1 MEKHIYT
8 HRHTNAALL
17 DICRHTKI
25 ERHKE
30 KRFLFFHV
38 SGSETGTA
46 IASHPDIRKL
56 GFTGSTSVGQVIMRT
71 CADSNLKKVSLELG
85 GKSPLI
91 IFDDC
96 DLDRAVRMVS
106 IFLC

>member
-1 MEKHIYT
+1 MRLKSLNTFI
-8 HRHTNAALL
+8 L
-17 DICRHTKI
+17 
-25 ERHKE
+25 
-30 KRFLFFHV
+30 
-38 SGSETGTA
+38 GSETGNA
-46 IASHPDIRKL
+46 IAGHLDIRKL
-56 GFTGSTSVGQVIMRT
+56 GFTGSTGVGQVIMRS

-106 IFLC
+106 FNPSKDTCI

>member
-1 MEKHIYT
+1 MKLERLKDKKSLFVHIPG
-8 HRHTNAALL
+8 REA
-17 DICRHTKI
+17 
-25 ERHKE
+25 
-30 KRFLFFHV
+30 
-38 SGSETGTA
+38 GSA

-56 GFTGSTSVGQVIMRT
+56 GFTGSTAVGQRIMRS

-106 IFLC
+106 SFSC